1 MNQTNPPSRNPVF
14 PIFLT
19 AFIDMLGV
27 GIIIPVLPSL
37 FFNGDSSILPAE
49 MLDPQRKILYGYLIA
64 CYPIMQFFGAPILGA
79 LSDRFGRKPL
89 LMLSL
94 LGTLIGYILFGYA
107 ILTKNLALLFASRML
122 PGFTGG
128 NISIVFS
135 ALADIATPETRP
147 KYFGL
152 VGAAF
157 GLGFI
162 LGPAIGGL
170 LADNT
175 LVSWFTHAT
184 PFWFTAI
191 LTGVNI
197 VLVHFIFKET
207 LATRQST
214 QLSLFSGFKNVK
226 KAFSSP
232 NLRVILCV
240 TLFVSLG
247 FSFFSQFFSVY
258 CIEKWQTTTK
268 ALGLTFAWIGLWL
281 VFTQAVLVR
290 KLSTN
295 YNSAQV
301 LRWSLLFLGIFVG
314 LVLIPPS
321 LAWIWVVNP
330 FIAMFQ
336 GMSAPNLTTVVSTQA
351 DKTQQGEIMGIN
363 QSMTSV
369 GQAIPPI
376 IAGYLA
382 SQNVSFPMLAA
393 SFFIILGWLVFV
405 VFFKPKTDVG

>member
-1 MNQTNPPSRNPVF
+1 
-14 PIFLT
+14 
-19 AFIDMLGV
+19 MLGV
-27 GIIIPVLPSL
+27 GIIIPVLPAL
-37 FFNGDSSILPAE
+37 FFNAESSILPAE

-107 ILTKNLALLFASRML
+107 ILTENLVLLFASRML

-170 LADNT
+170 LADQT
-175 LVSWFTHAT
+175 LVSWFTHST

-191 LTGVNI
+191 LTGINI
-197 VLVHFIFKET
+197 LLVHFIFKET
-207 LATRQST
+207 LATRRNT
-214 QLSLFSGFKNVK
+214 PLSLFSGFKNVQ
-226 KAFSSP
+226 KAFSSA

-240 TLFVSLG
+240 TLLVSLG

-258 CIEKWQTTTK
+258 CISKWQTPTK
-268 ALGLTFAWIGLWL
+268 MLGLTFAWVGIWL
-281 VFTQAVLVR
+281 VFTQAILVR
-290 KLSTN
+290 KLSTK
-295 YNSAQV
+295 YKSDKI
-301 LRWSLLFLGIFVG
+301 LKWSLLLLGIAVG

-321 LAWIWVVNP
+321 LTWVWAVNP

-336 GMSAPNLTTVVSTQA
+336 GMSAPNLTTLVSAQA
-351 DKTQQGEIMGIN
+351 DQTQQGEIMGIN
-363 QSMTSV
+363 QSMNSV

-393 SFFIILGWLVFV
+393 SFFILLAWLIFII
-405 VFFKPKTDVG
+405 FFKSKPEIG